1 MPISIPT
8 NIAGISI
15 PTDAANGPLAAL
27 YGNKYKIQGL
37 KYPRD
42 LGSNPSRNHVIKFD
56 IYAKIPVNVEMVENA
71 FTNVLETAR
80 GAVTNVQQAAGTET
94 DPLERVRA
102 TAIATAKG
110 IQKIGGATGNLVE
123 TAIAGNGSKQY
134 ITSIFLYVPDTL
146 NVNYNSTYDDISITD
161 SLGKAYFIAQA
172 GASLTDF
179 ALAGLQGGS
188 ASNLGNK
195 ILTDPALR
203 YMGLNALGNK
213 VGMSNLGDLALQGVN
228 KAINPQ
234 LQVMFRG
241 IGFRTFQFD
250 FLLTPYN
257 KKEADDIKKIIHL
270 FKYHSAP
277 LISKKNTSIPTVRPD
292 GIDPEGAAMVSG
304 LSNASNSLGS
314 PFFEV
319 PETFQIEFMYKGA
332 RNPNVNRI
340 AESVL
345 TSVNVDY
352 APTGWATH
360 NEGAPVQTRLT
371 LQFQEIQIIDK
382 TKIVE
387 GY

>member
-15 PTDAANGPLAAL
+15 PSDAANGPLAAL
-27 YGNKYKIQGL
+27 YGNKYKIEGL

-56 IYAKIPVNVEMVENA
+56 IYSKIPVNLEMVQGATNRLLEAGVSTAENI
-71 FTNVLETAR
+71 TNVANQNR
-80 GAVTNVQQAAGTET
+80 GTVQAITG
-94 DPLERVRA
+94 VA
-102 TAIATAKG
+102 TAAAEG
-110 IQKIGGATGNLVE
+110 AQKIGTEVINVAK
-123 TAIAGNGSKQY
+123 TAISGNGAKRY

-146 NVNYNSTYDDISITD
+146 NVSYNSTYDDISITD
-161 SLGKAYFIAQA
+161 SLGKAYFIAQT
-172 GASLTDF
+172 GASIADF
-179 ALAGLQGGS
+179 AIEALKGGS

-195 ILTDPALR
+195 ILSDPALR
-203 YMGLNALGNK
+203 YVGLNALGNR

-234 LQVMFRG
+234 LQVLFRG
-241 IGFRTFQFD
+241 VGFRTFQFD

-257 KKEADDIKKIIHL
+257 KKEAEDIKRIIHM

-277 LISKKNTSIPTVRPD
+277 GITQTTRPE
-292 GIDPEGAAMVSG
+292 GIDPEGAAGMSYF
-304 LSNASNSLGS
+304 SRSSSALGS

-319 PETFQIEFMYKGA
+319 PETFEIHFMYKGA

-340 AESVL
+340 TESVL

-360 NEGAPVQTRLT
+360 SEGEPVQTRLS

-382 TKIVE
+382 SKIVE

>member
-56 IYAKIPVNVEMVENA
+56 IYAKIPVNLEMVQNA
-71 FTNVLETAR
+71 TTNLLET
-80 GAVTNVQQAAGTET
+80 GGEVVTNVQQAAVTGTN
-94 DPLERVRA
+94 PVERGQA
-102 TAIATAKG
+102 AAIAAAGG
-110 IQKIGGATGNLVE
+110 IQKIGGAAGNLLK
-123 TAIAGNGSKQY
+123 TAVAGNGSKQY
-134 ITSIFLYVPDTL
+134 ITSVFLYVPDTL

-179 ALAGLQGGS
+179 ALEGLRGGS

-241 IGFRTFQFD
+241 VGFRTFQFD

-277 LISKKNTSIPTVRPD
+277 RISKKITTVRPE
-292 GIDPEGAAMVSG
+292 GIDPEGAAMLSG
-304 LSNASNSLGS
+304 ISSASDPLGS

-319 PETFQIEFMYKGA
+319 PETFEIDFMYKGA

-382 TKIVE
+382 SKIVE

>member
-27 YGNKYKIQGL
+27 YGNKYKIEGL

-56 IYAKIPVNVEMVENA
+56 IYAKIPVNLEMVQNA
-71 FTNVLETAR
+71 TTNLLET
-80 GAVTNVQQAAGTET
+80 GGEVVTNVQQAAGTGT
-94 DPLERVRA
+94 DPLERSRA
-102 TAIATAKG
+102 AAIAAAGG
-110 IQKIGGATGNLVE
+110 IQKIGGSVANLAK
-123 TAIAGNGSKQY
+123 TAIAGNGSKRY

-179 ALAGLQGGS
+179 ALEGLRGGS

-241 IGFRTFQFD
+241 VGFRTFQFD

-270 FKYHSAP
+270 FKFHSAP
-277 LISKKNTSIPTVRPD
+277 RISKGNQYTGPENEAGYGIEGLNGGFIP
-292 GIDPEGAAMVSG
+292 
-304 LSNASNSLGS
+304 NSLGS

-319 PETFQIEFMYKGA
+319 PETFEIDFMYKGA

-382 TKIVE
+382 SKIVE
-387 GY
+387 GF